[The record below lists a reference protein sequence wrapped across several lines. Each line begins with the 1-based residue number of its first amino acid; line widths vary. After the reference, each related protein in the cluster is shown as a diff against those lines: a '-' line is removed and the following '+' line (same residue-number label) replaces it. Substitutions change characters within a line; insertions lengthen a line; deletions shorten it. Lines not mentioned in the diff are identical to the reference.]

1 MSFFLLHPNCAQSTS
16 SVFFGS
22 SHQEYKQTTEADTLF
37 NVSLSA
43 VHPNDDGFLE
53 VSNDLLPVR
62 TTRGK
67 EAEQLGEPTSL
78 QGLMGPVCL
87 FSEPLSSAA
96 VHQLSSTSKPAQT
109 VLLLLRTLQY
119 HHSIL

>member
-1 MSFFLLHPNCAQSTS
+1 MFI
-16 SVFFGS
+16 GS
-22 SHQEYKQTTEADTLF
+22 SHQECKKTTESDTLF

-53 VSNDLLPVR
+53 VSNELLPVY
-62 TTRGK
+62 TARGK
-67 EAEQLGEPTSL
+67 ETELLGEPTSL

-87 FSEPLSSAA
+87 FSEPLSSAT
-96 VHQLSSTSKPAQT
+96 VLQLSSTSMPTLA
-109 VLLLLRTLQY
+109 VLLCRIPQY